1 MRDRINSLKRITG
14 TPVDRINHG
23 RMRIDYLL
31 VRSANALKTMI
42 QQKKYNL
49 LKAEDQF
56 ALLNPEI
63 RLKTHRDTVTMVR
76 HCLQSAMAHI
86 LKEKSRQLTNLN
98 GVLIVMSPLAVLDR
112 GYAIV
117 QSSDDKTIIKSKSQV
132 SEGEILNILLA
143 EGRLC
148 TQVLPDSNKKG

>member
-1 MRDRINSLKRITG
+1 
-14 TPVDRINHG
+14 
-23 RMRIDYLL
+23 
-31 VRSANALKTMI
+31 
-42 QQKKYNL
+42 
-49 LKAEDQF
+49 
-56 ALLNPEI
+56 
-63 RLKTHRDTVTMVR
+63 
-76 HCLQSAMAHI
+76 MAHI